1 MAANGDAHAATDRCR
16 LLMSGPRPVV
26 LIVRPNT
33 ADEIAR
39 AVRYVRRHAQT
50 DADDLLAAL
59 GLT

>member
-1 MAANGDAHAATDRCR
+1 
-16 LLMSGPRPVV
+16 MSGPRPVV